1 MAAAREREAM
11 LIFVHTVRKRSN
23 FTCLRGGGL
32 HVVPTV
38 EGRRYVAST
47 ALKELEGFAAG
58 GDGGGDVV
66 GGGNGRLEA
75 EGMAD

>member
-1 MAAAREREAM
+1 M

-23 FTCLRGGGL
+23 FTCLRGGGF

-47 ALKELEGFAAG
+47 ALKELEGFAAS
-58 GDGGGDVV
+58 GDGGGDAV